1 MNELSRP
8 GRGRLTLPAAL
19 SSLLLRS
26 IWFQAEDL
34 LPPIA
39 FPEGEAANDE
49 ETDETADANR
59 LFAQVLKKGVIRG
72 SGENNVWHQ
81 ARHAKN

>member
-72 SGENNVWHQ
+72 SG
-81 ARHAKN
+81 RHAKN